1 MTGSGKKRKESG
13 DLRLGDA
20 LLGLP
25 CLQRQRANLTAG
37 VRRETGSRDVVE
49 CAVCGMEVPGLSY
62 RRQGADDPALMERVR
77 ERFPGWQ
84 PEDGLCRPCLER
96 FGGLG

>member
-1 MTGSGKKRKESG
+1 MTGSGKTKESG

-37 VRRETGSRDVVE
+37 AREEQAHTGVQ
-49 CAVCGMEVPGLSY
+49 CPVCGIEVPELVH
-62 RRQGADDPALMERVR
+62 RTQGADDSGLSERVQ
-77 ERFPGWQ
+77 ERFPGWR
-84 PEDGLCRPCLER
+84 PEEGLCLPCLER
-96 FGGLG
+96 FSHPR

>member
-1 MTGSGKKRKESG
+1 MTQGKKRKESG

-20 LLGLP
+20 LFGLP

-37 VRRETGSRDVVE
+37 MRQETESAAVQ
-49 CAVCGMEVPGLSY
+49 CPVCGMDVPELLY
-62 RRQGADDPALMERVR
+62 RRQGADDRELLERVQ

-84 PEDGLCRPCLER
+84 PEEGLCRPCLER
-96 FGGLG
+96 FSRP

>member
-1 MTGSGKKRKESG
+1 MTQGRKRKESG

-25 CLQRQRANLTAG
+25 CLQRQRANLTANM
-37 VRRETGSRDVVE
+37 REERDDVVPE
-49 CAVCGMEVPGLSY
+49 CPVCGQEVPELVY
-62 RRQGADDPALMERVR
+62 RAQGADDPVVVERVQ

-84 PEDGLCRPCLER
+84 PEEGLCRPCLER
-96 FGGLG
+96 FSRPG